1 MTAAHLGLNNE
12 IRKIFPNKDSSSD
25 DPAIKVVSGNDHT
38 VILTQ
43 DGSIYTNGTG
53 EQGQLGRLKECFGH
67 RGGRRGLDFLLSPQ
81 LVRFRRRIKFS
92 DIFAGSF
99 CTFALC
105 RESDDVYAW
114 GLNNYG
120 QLGSG
125 ETDNYFNPEVI
136 EPLTEIRSNSKNKN
150 MVIEGGQ
157 HHTIMVNGD
166 GVVYSFGR
174 VEYGRLGLG
183 EDAKETAVPV
193 KVPKLAD
200 KNVKLVACGDSTSY
214 ALTKEGHLY
223 SWGFGTNLQL
233 GVGEEEDFY
242 EPALVKSKNLD
253 PETDEALVVS
263 GGGQHSAI
271 LKKKRLGLANGH
283 ES

>member
-1 MTAAHLGLNNE
+1 M
-12 IRKIFPNKDSSSD
+12 
-25 DPAIKVVSGNDHT
+25 
-38 VILTQ
+38 
-43 DGSIYTNGTG
+43 
-53 EQGQLGRLKECFGH
+53 
-67 RGGRRGLDFLLSPQ
+67 
-81 LVRFRRRIKFS
+81 
-92 DIFAGSF
+92 
-99 CTFALC
+99 
-105 RESDDVYAW
+105 
-114 GLNNYG
+114 NNYG

-125 ETDNYFNPEVI
+125 ENDNYFNPEII
-136 EPLTEIRSNSKNKN
+136 EPLTEIRSNSKSKN

-183 EDAKETAVPV
+183 EDAKETAVPL

-200 KNVKLVACGDSTSY
+200 KNVKSVACGDSTSY
-214 ALTKEGHLY
+214 AITKEGHLY

-271 LKKKRLGLANGH
+271 LKKKRESLANGH